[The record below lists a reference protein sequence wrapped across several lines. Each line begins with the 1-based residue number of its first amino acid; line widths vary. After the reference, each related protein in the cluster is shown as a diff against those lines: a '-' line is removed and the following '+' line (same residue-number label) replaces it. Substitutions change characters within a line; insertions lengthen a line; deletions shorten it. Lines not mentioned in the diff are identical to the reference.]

1 MARRKVTIEEEQ
13 EPKAPAKKQPSNKGK
28 AGKAKAE
35 AEPLSELESVRQ
47 AIIKERG
54 AGKFHS
60 GDKHPHINY
69 IPTGVFLLD
78 LALLG
83 GIPDGRA
90 SLVYGVESSGKSN
103 LLYLTMGQF
112 QKKYPNQTAVLG
124 DVEHMLEGPWA
135 EKLGVVLSRMELVD
149 PDHGQEAVD
158 LVLAYMAAEE
168 VGFAAI
174 DSLASLVPMQLD
186 DRSVEDYGMGE
197 RAKIIGDY
205 CSKVLNL
212 WTRESRRGHSITV
225 FNVNQYRDKM
235 NASKFEDPRR
245 LPGGWQSNYFP
256 RVKIQ
261 MKMRKI
267 IPKGATQADH
277 NLHTF
282 RIDKEKGGTL
292 SSGEFRMNLNPDHPK
307 GLPIGTV
314 DDYDTVIAY
323 AKREGIVHGGGASWK
338 LRGIEEPFRTLDNME
353 DFLIGN
359 PEEFIRVKQRLI
371 LRTRIRVGLDPLP
384 KDKYLLAPCSQRL
397 VNEEMETL

>member
-1 MARRKVTIEEEQ
+1 MARRKVSIEET
-13 EPKAPAKKQPSNKGK
+13 PPPAQATKKQPSKGK
-28 AGKAKAE
+28 GKKQDSGAV
-35 AEPLSELESVRQ
+35 PLSELEGVRQ
-47 AIIKERG
+47 AITKDRG
-54 AGKFHS
+54 AGKFHA
-60 GDKHPHINY
+60 GNLHPHINY

-78 LALLG
+78 LGLLG

-90 SLVYGVESSGKSN
+90 SLVYGVESSGKSS
-103 LLYLTMGQF
+103 LLYMTMGQF
-112 QKKYPNQTAVLG
+112 HKKYPEQTAVLG
-124 DVEHMLEGPWA
+124 DVEHMFEAPWA
-135 EKLGVVLSRMELVD
+135 EKLGVDLPRLELID

-168 VGFAAI
+168 VGFSSI
-174 DSLASLVPMQLD
+174 DTLASLVPMQLEE
-186 DRSVEDYGMGE
+186 RSVEDYGRGE

-212 WTRESRRGHSITV
+212 WTREGRRNHNVTV

-235 NASKFEDPRR
+235 NASQFEDPRK

-267 IPKGATQADH
+267 TPKGASEADH

-282 RIDKEKGGTL
+282 RIDKEKGGTI
-292 SSGEFRMNLNPDHPK
+292 SSGEFRMNLNAKHPK
-307 GLPIGTV
+307 GLAIGAI
-314 DDYDTVIAY
+314 DDYDTVISY

-338 LRGIEEPFRTLDNME
+338 LRGVEGPFRTLNLME
-353 DFLIGN
+353 DFLVEN

-397 VNEEMETL
+397 VNEEMKTL